1 MPSNTL
7 SPLPPMEL
15 ATGFWSFKALASA
28 ALMSLKMLVEY
39 SDWLTEVDFVHPHV
53 VPLDAPGVNGLVTAR
68 KPCVS
73 RPFLPSP
80 PRPGP
85 SR

>member
-1 MPSNTL
+1 MPSNRL

-39 SDWLTEVDFVHPHV
+39 SDSLIEVDFVHPTSS
-53 VPLDAPGVNGLVTAR
+53 PST
-68 KPCVS
+68 
-73 RPFLPSP
+73 RPASTVW
-80 PRPGP
+80 
-85 SR
+85 